1 MSTPVDPVVAD
12 ASLRAQMG
20 EQAQS
25 LAPQSDVPG
34 IDLSQ
39 ARADAVDA
47 QALLAQLQEL
57 AAKALLAQLQELA
70 AKAQAREDA
79 ANPVPDPPDN
89 TLRADSNAPGWL
101 HEVLAKI
108 EYRLSGL
115 EGTRED

>member
-47 QALLAQLQEL
+47 L
-57 AAKALLAQLQELA
+57 ALLAQLQELA

-101 HEVLAKI
+101 HDVLAKI

>member
-1 MSTPVDPVVAD
+1 MSTPVDPAVDAVVQ
-12 ASLRAQMG
+12 AQLA
-20 EQAQS
+20 EQARS
-25 LAPQSDVPG
+25 VTGSPAAPSF
-34 IDLSQ
+34 DLSQ
-39 ARADAVDA
+39 AKADAVDA
-47 QALLAQLQEL
+47 Q
-57 AAKALLAQLQELA
+57 ALLAQLQELA